1 MSELHVC
8 PYCHTVYRYKDV
20 IKLKGKKHEC
30 YHCHKVFDIS
40 RILSFLP
47 VVIISI
53 VLVMANVL
61 ILKNSEN
68 ISTGSFM
75 VLALSDALSIF
86 AALVISPFLII
97 FKKSISKKKRK
108 NN

>member
-1 MSELHVC
+1 MEWEEADGLILKR
-8 PYCHTVYRYKDV
+8 TVFAAALLFIGFFVNLEAPSGALAY
-20 IKLKGKKHEC
+20 
-30 YHCHKVFDIS
+30 
-40 RILSFLP
+40 
-47 VVIISI
+47 VIISI